1 MPGTVN
7 AERPTP
13 AQLAK
18 GALRRLAMA
27 QLEPTPEH
35 YARAYAEEAGTPV
48 PTAPAD
54 PEAPAADPRAAGL
67 AGVQL
72 EERLAR

>member
-1 MPGTVN
+1 MGSSAQ

-18 GALRRLAMA
+18 GALRRLAQA

-35 YARAYAEEAGTPV
+35 YARAYAEEAGGPAP
-48 PTAPAD
+48 PTA
-54 PEAPAADPRAAGL
+54 
-67 AGVQL
+67 
-72 EERLAR
+72 